1 MTTQTTQSAAWPEGV
16 IARYLTVGGALVDVS
31 HDTLYLSDI
40 EPNVTVAR
48 CGGCDDYRTE
58 EWKAHAHRVSNGSS
72 EADAEAR
79 KWAQEHAERCRALP
93 RPTAHVATTGTAR

>member
-1 MTTQTTQSAAWPEGV
+1 MTSSSATDQPTTWPEGV
-16 IARYLTVGGALVDVS
+16 IARYLTVAGSALGREDLSVDVR
-31 HDTLYLSDI
+31 HDTFYLSDI

-48 CGGCDDYRTE
+48 CGGCDAYRTE

-79 KWAQEHAERCRALP
+79 EWAQSHAEKCRALP
-93 RPTAHVATTGTAR
+93 RPTA